1 MRLGQEAD
9 TTWISLE
16 MYCEIQKRM
25 KMIEH
30 MRLLYLIS
38 CCRYKYL
45 IFNMFFIY
53 THTMS
58 CVLQVRQRHLK
69 NTVSCFYVYI
79 VVTIWGNP
87 MPKNLQNQPTM
98 CRMRGVNCQGVQRL
112 VHSSIFSWAP
122 GRRLSVLS
130 VSTCLHDFPH
140 TDVVWISASY
150 SRLIVTMY

>member
-79 VVTIWGNP
+79 VVTIWGTLCLKTYRTNP
-87 MPKNLQNQPTM
+87 PCAEWEGSTVRVFNASCTHQSSHGHQAAG
-98 CRMRGVNCQGVQRL
+98 CRCCRFR
-112 VHSSIFSWAP
+112 HA
-122 GRRLSVLS
+122 
-130 VSTCLHDFPH
+130 STTFPIQMWFGYQHHTHD
-140 TDVVWISASY
+140 
-150 SRLIVTMY
+150 L